1 MKKQS
6 KKYQLVLQFSH
17 GGLDDYDALIALED
31 VLIAKLGS
39 DLVDGHDCGSGEM
52 NIFILTDFP
61 DAALAKCL
69 SILNEIQASE
79 MKAAYRLLRGDD
91 FTVLW
96 PKNSKQEF
104 TVK

>member
-1 MKKQS
+1 MNKQS

-17 GGLDDYDALIALED
+17 AGLDDYDALITLED
-31 VLIAKLGS
+31 SLIAKLGH

-61 DAALAKCL
+61 DATFAKCL
-69 SILNEIQASE
+69 CVLNESQANVL
-79 MKAAYRLLRGDD
+79 KAAYRLLSGDE